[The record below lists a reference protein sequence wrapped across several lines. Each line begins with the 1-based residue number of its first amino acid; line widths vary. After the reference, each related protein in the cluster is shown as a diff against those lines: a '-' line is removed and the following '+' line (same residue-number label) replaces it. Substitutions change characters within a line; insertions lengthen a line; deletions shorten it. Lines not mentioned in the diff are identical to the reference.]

1 MKYDIVVIGSGPG
14 GYVTAIRC
22 AQLGMKTAIVE
33 KYDSMGGT
41 CLNVGCIPSKALLS
55 SSEHYHDA
63 LKNFAAHGI
72 SVEGIR
78 FDFEKIMARKKDVI
92 DQNCKGVEFLMK
104 KNNVETFQGHAA
116 FKDSKTLVLKNNDGE
131 QTIEAN
137 KVVIA
142 TGSKPSSIPG
152 VTIDKERVIS
162 STELLSLKEVPETLT
177 IIGAGVIGLEL
188 GSVYA
193 RLGSKVEVVE
203 YMDSTIPTMDKDLG
217 KELARALKKLGMK
230 LKLSHKVQKVE
241 VINGKAITTALD
253 KKDKEVQFEA
263 DYCAVAVGRRAYTEG
278 LGLENLGIELNRNGT
293 IPVNDNFETKVQ
305 GVYAIGDVIGGM
317 MLAHKASEEGV
328 YVAETLAGLKPH
340 LNYNAIPGVVYTHPE
355 VSSVGPTE
363 DQLKADGIEYLTGTF
378 SYRALGRARATNEIS
393 GFIKVLAD
401 AKSHK
406 ILGMHMIGASVGE
419 MISEAVVAIEKKA
432 TLEEIGAISH
442 AHPTYSEG
450 IKEACLAAL
459 DRCVHS

>member
-33 KYDSMGGT
+33 KYKTMGGT

-55 SSEHYHDA
+55 SSEHYYDA
-63 LKNFAAHGI
+63 KKNFAAHGI
-72 SVEGIR
+72 SVEGVS
-78 FDFEKIMARKKDVI
+78 FDFEKIMARKENVI
-92 DQNCKGVEFLMK
+92 DQNCKGVEFLMG
-104 KNNVETFQGHAA
+104 KNKIDTLQGHAS
-116 FKDSKTLVLKNNDGE
+116 FKDSKTLVIKNDEGE
-131 QTIEAN
+131 QVIEAD
-137 KVVIA
+137 KTIIA

-152 VTIDKERVIS
+152 VTIDKNRVIS

-193 RLGSKVEVVE
+193 RLGTKVEVVE
-203 YMDSTIPTMDKDLG
+203 YMDSAIPTMDKDLG
-217 KELARALKKLGMK
+217 KELARSLKKMGMK
-230 LKLSHKVQKVE
+230 LNLSHKVQKVE
-241 VINGKAITTALD
+241 MVGDKAVTTALN

-278 LGLENLGIELNRNGT
+278 LGLENLGIEVNRNGT
-293 IPVNDNFETKVQ
+293 ISVNDNFETKAQ

-355 VSSVGPTE
+355 VSCVGPTE
-363 DQLKADGIEYLTGTF
+363 EQLKADEVDYLSGTF
-378 SYRALGRARATNEIS
+378 TYRALGRARATNEIS

-401 AKSHK
+401 AKSHE
-406 ILGMHMIGASVGE
+406 ILGMHMIGACVGE
-419 MISEAVVAIEKKA
+419 MISEAVVAVEKKA

-459 DRCVHS
+459 GRCVHS

>member
-22 AQLGMKTAIVE
+22 AQLGMKTAIIE
-33 KYDSMGGT
+33 RYKTMGGT

-63 LKNFAAHGI
+63 TKNFEAHGI
-72 SVEGIR
+72 SIEGVS
-78 FDFEKIMARKKDVI
+78 FDFEKIMARKNSVI
-92 DQNCKGVEFLMK
+92 EQNCSGVEFLMK
-104 KNNVETFQGHAA
+104 KNNVDTYQGHAS
-116 FKDSKTLVLKNNDGE
+116 FKDSKTLVIKNDEGE
-131 QTIEAN
+131 QILEAE
-137 KVVIA
+137 KVIIA

-152 VTIDKERVIS
+152 VTIDKNRVIS
-162 STELLSLKEVPETLT
+162 STELLSLKEVPETIT

-193 RLGSKVEVVE
+193 RLGSQVEVVE
-203 YMDSTIPTMDKDLG
+203 YMDSAIPTMDQDLG
-217 KELARALKKLGMK
+217 KELGRSLKKLGMK
-230 LKLSHKVQKVE
+230 LNLSHKVQKVD
-241 VINGKAITTALD
+241 VIGEKTVTTALN

-263 DYCAVAVGRRAYTEG
+263 DYCVVAVGRKAYTEG

-328 YVAETLAGLKPH
+328 YVAESLAGLKPH

-355 VSSVGPTE
+355 VSSVGFTE
-363 DQLKADGIEYLTGTF
+363 DQLKAAGKEYKAGTF
-378 SYRALGRARATNEIS
+378 SYRALGRARATNEIG
-393 GFIKVLAD
+393 GFIKILAD
-401 AKSHK
+401 ASNNV
-406 ILGMHMIGASVGE
+406 IIGVHMIGACAGE
-419 MISEAVVAIEKKA
+419 MIGEAVLAVEKKA
-432 TLEEIGAISH
+432 TLEEVGAISH

>member
-33 KYDSMGGT
+33 KYKTMGGT

-63 LKNFAAHGI
+63 KKNFAAHGI
-72 SVEGIR
+72 SVEGIS
-78 FDFEKIMARKKDVI
+78 FDFEKIMARKESVI
-92 DQNCKGVEFLMK
+92 EQNCKGVEFLMG
-104 KNNVETFQGHAA
+104 KNKIDTLQGHAT
-116 FKDSKTLVLKNNDGE
+116 FKDAKTIVIKNDDGE
-131 QTIEAN
+131 QVIEAE
-137 KVVIA
+137 KTIIA

-152 VTIDKERVIS
+152 VTIDKKRVIS

-177 IIGAGVIGLEL
+177 VIGAGVIGLEL

-193 RLGSKVEVVE
+193 RLGSKVQVVE
-203 YMDSTIPTMDKDLG
+203 YLDSAIPTMDKDLG
-217 KELARALKKLGMK
+217 KELARSLKKLGMK
-230 LKLSHKVQKVE
+230 LNLSHKVQKVE
-241 VINGKAITTALD
+241 MVGDKAVTTALN

-263 DYCAVAVGRRAYTEG
+263 DYCVVAVGRRAYTDG
-278 LGLENLGIELNRNGT
+278 LGLENLGIEVNRNGT
-293 IPVNDNFETKVQ
+293 IPVNDSFETKVQ

-328 YVAETLAGLKPH
+328 YVAESLAGLKPH

-363 DQLKADGIEYLTGTF
+363 DQLKADGAEYLSGTF
-378 SYRALGRARATNEIS
+378 TYRALGRARATNEIS
-393 GFIKVLAD
+393 GFMKVLAD
-401 AKSHK
+401 AKSHE
-406 ILGMHMIGASVGE
+406 ILGVHMIGACVGE
-419 MISEAVVAIEKKA
+419 MISEAVVAVEKKA
-432 TLEEIGAISH
+432 TLEEVGAISH

-459 DRCVHS
+459 GRCVHS